1 MAGAVDVAV
10 RRSKGPSAR
19 VCWPA
24 RPEPW
29 VAESELIAQLGL
41 PLNLDQNRKH
51 AFHQHLSTLRASVRA
66 RTREFAMTCSVA
78 LNPAFRSSWA
88 HAISWWDDSAGRSV
102 GRGAIKGRELENV
115 VTRLRGS
122 DYTELD

>member
-19 VCWPA
+19 VCWLA

-66 RTREFAMTCSVA
+66 CARELPMTCSVA
-78 LNPAFRSSWA
+78 LNPAFRVGCGWLVLSGWLSWA
-88 HAISWWDDSAGRSV
+88 FEV
-102 GRGAIKGRELENV
+102 LTV
-115 VTRLRGS
+115 
-122 DYTELD
+122 